1 MLHDSSS
8 SCLTLAAWDETFLC
22 STAPH
27 RLAPRSCE
35 LLRSGRRASGRFPPI
50 RRPPGGPEMSSK
62 LHQLRPSNMMKPE
75 VEGGVAT
82 FVCSWL
88 VQFESNLSNYC
99 TLYYYVYYIYI
110 IIIHHIYLSG
120 PITYCTRGSR
130 LNPIHHIIW
139 IAFALPEICR
149 FQVLPGY
156 GEAQLL
162 SSLVKDRQDRH
173 KSKGSQRTLE
183 HKFM

>member
-22 STAPH
+22 STAPR

-50 RRPPGGPEMSSK
+50 RRPPGGPEMSSR
-62 LHQLRPSNMMKPE
+62 LYQLRPSNMVKPE
-75 VEGGVAT
+75 VEGAVAT

-99 TLYYYVYYIYI
+99 TLYYYIYIYI
-110 IIIHHIYLSG
+110 IIINYIRIYTYISIWSHHVLHKGFPPQSDSPHNMDRI
-120 PITYCTRGSR
+120 CASR
-130 LNPIHHIIW
+130 NL
-139 IAFALPEICR
+139 
-149 FQVLPGY
+149 
-156 GEAQLL
+156 
-162 SSLVKDRQDRH
+162 
-173 KSKGSQRTLE
+173 
-183 HKFM
+183 

>member
-22 STAPH
+22 SAAPR
-27 RLAPRSCE
+27 RLAPRSSE
-35 LLRSGRRASGRFPPI
+35 LLRSGRRASGRSPPI
-50 RRPPGGPEMSSK
+50 RRPPGGPEMSSR

-99 TLYYYVYYIYI
+99 TLYYYILYIYI
-110 IIIHHIYLSG
+110 SSYISIWSHHVLHKGFPPQSDSPHNMDRI
-120 PITYCTRGSR
+120 CASR
-130 LNPIHHIIW
+130 NL
-139 IAFALPEICR
+139 
-149 FQVLPGY
+149 
-156 GEAQLL
+156 
-162 SSLVKDRQDRH
+162 
-173 KSKGSQRTLE
+173 
-183 HKFM
+183 

>member
-75 VEGGVAT
+75 VEGAVAT

-99 TLYYYVYYIYI
+99 TLHLYLHFVCIITIYMYIYI
-110 IIIHHIYLSG
+110 SIWSHHA
-120 PITYCTRGSR
+120 RGSR

-162 SSLVKDRQDRH
+162 SSRQDLSRIFC
-173 KSKGSQRTLE
+173 T
-183 HKFM
+183 

>member
-22 STAPH
+22 STAPR

-50 RRPPGGPEMSSK
+50 RRPPGGPEMSSR
-62 LHQLRPSNMMKPE
+62 LHQLRPSNMMKPCW
-75 VEGGVAT
+75 GGRCGCNFCLLMVG
-82 FVCSWL
+82 
-88 VQFESNLSNYC
+88 QFESNLSTYC
-99 TLYYYVYYIYI
+99 TLYYYICIYTLYIYI
-110 IIIHHIYLSG
+110 SG

-139 IAFALPEICR
+139 ITFALPEICR

-162 SSLVKDRQDRH
+162 SSTCSLA
-173 KSKGSQRTLE
+173 
-183 HKFM
+183 MPC